1 MCYVKFKETDQICSL
16 LNFSQAINT
25 KSACNRNNK
34 DMYSCFYGGKKF
46 LSCLMYWEGKN
57 TTEVFLKNPLE
68 NGHWSRDER
77 KRVWSK

>member
-1 MCYVKFKETDQICSL
+1 MCYVKFKETNQICSL

-46 LSCLMYWEGKN
+46 LSCLMY
-57 TTEVFLKNPLE
+57 
-68 NGHWSRDER
+68 
-77 KRVWSK
+77 